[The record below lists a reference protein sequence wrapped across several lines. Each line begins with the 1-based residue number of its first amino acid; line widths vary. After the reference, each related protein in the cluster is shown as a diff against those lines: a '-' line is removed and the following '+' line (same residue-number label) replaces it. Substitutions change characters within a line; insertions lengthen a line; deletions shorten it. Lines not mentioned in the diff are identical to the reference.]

1 MKSLEYFNISKD
13 MLKELLASPT
23 WYKLELPEEEL
34 EFTNFKNY
42 RRWQEIAT
50 VLLKKYCEAYYH
62 YKKSAWELPRL
73 EYKGLQEDDPNFI
86 KEYKVTV
93 YDDDETE
100 SLKYKINQLSKE
112 IEKGSLKDID
122 MSRFKHGGF
131 EPFDFR
137 RHFYTPLI
145 FIAKGETQVEVS
157 PVNLNEGE
165 KNFVIDLKNYY
176 DSNFPFFEDKDAL
189 FIKE

>member
-1 MKSLEYFNISKD
+1 
-13 MLKELLASPT
+13 MLTKPYLV
-23 WYKLELPEEEL
+23 KLEIPEEEL

-122 MSRFKHGGF
+122 MSR
-131 EPFDFR
+131 
-137 RHFYTPLI
+137 I
-145 FIAKGETQVEVS
+145 
-157 PVNLNEGE
+157 
-165 KNFVIDLKNYY
+165 
-176 DSNFPFFEDKDAL
+176 
-189 FIKE
+189 